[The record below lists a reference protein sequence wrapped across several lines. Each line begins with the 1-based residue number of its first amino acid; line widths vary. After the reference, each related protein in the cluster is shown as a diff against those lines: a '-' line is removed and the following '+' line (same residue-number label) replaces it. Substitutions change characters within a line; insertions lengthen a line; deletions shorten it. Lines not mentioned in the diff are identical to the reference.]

1 MTEDTSP
8 ENLCK
13 FLESDD
19 PALVRRGISMAKE
32 SGVPKEMLGEILWM
46 YMFNDDKTIRAIAKS
61 TFIKLAPEDAK
72 QAVKKNWKASYRAHC
87 VNHGPGKWVEYYGPN
102 QLGILG
108 KVLCQT
114 SVSLVE
120 PLIKALRDKYV
131 VVHQHAEAWKGTRWF
146 ARALGEIGDAQAVD
160 PLIKAL
166 GDKGYKVRTSAAE
179 ALGKIGDKRAVEP
192 LIKTLSKTFRDEWWG
207 RDSAA
212 EALGKIGD
220 KRAVGPLI
228 KALRHHHQHVRWT
241 AAKALGKI
249 GDARATLPLIKALR
263 DDHQFVRKYATEAL
277 GEVGDKQAVEP
288 LIGVLSDEDSDVR
301 SYAFKALGKIGDAR
315 AVQPLIEI
323 LGDNRLSVI
332 KAAAGAL
339 GMIGDARAVKPLF
352 KTFENE
358 NLGLI
363 KVTAKTI
370 VKIKGTDIEDEERKN
385 VLKFLKSKD
394 PAMVR
399 MGASMLKGIL
409 EE

>member
-1 MTEDTSP
+1 MMPDTSP
-8 ENLCK
+8 QNLRK
-13 FLESDD
+13 FLKSDD
-19 PALVRRGISMAKE
+19 LALVRMGLSLAK
-32 SGVPKEMLGEILWM
+32 GVEVPDEMLIEIIWM
-46 YMFNDDKTIRAIAKS
+46 YMFHDDKTIRAAAKS

-72 QAVKKNWKASYRAHC
+72 QVVKQNWRASYRT
-87 VNHGPGKWVEYYGPN
+87 EYGP
-102 QLGILG
+102 QLGVLG
-108 KVLCQT
+108 KALCQT

-120 PLIKALRDKYV
+120 PLILALSDVNRGWRLAAAV
-131 VVHQHAEAWKGTRWF
+131 
-146 ARALGEIGDAQAVD
+146 ALGKIGDARAVK

-166 GDKGYKVRTSAAE
+166 GDEVNEFHHRSKVRTSAAE
-179 ALGKIGDKRAVEP
+179 ALGKIGDERAVEP
-192 LIKTLSKTFRDEWWG
+192 LIKM
-207 RDSAA
+207 
-212 EALGKIGD
+212 
-220 KRAVGPLI
+220 
-228 KALRHHHQHVRWT
+228 
-241 AAKALGKI
+241 
-249 GDARATLPLIKALR
+249 
-263 DDHQFVRKYATEAL
+263 
-277 GEVGDKQAVEP
+277 
-288 LIGVLSDEDSDVR
+288 LSDEDSEVR

-370 VKIKGTDIEDEERKN
+370 VKIKGSDIEDEERKN

-409 EE
+409 EERSKTPPRTCANFF